1 MDACRKY
8 GIKRYHQVSTDEVY
22 GDLPLDRPD
31 LFFTE
36 ETPIHTSSPYSSSK
50 AGADLLVL
58 AYHRT
63 YGLPV
68 TISRC
73 SNNYG
78 PYHFPEKLIPLMI
91 ANALNDKP
99 LPVYGKGENVRD
111 WLYVEDHCRAIDLI
125 IHNGR
130 VGEVYNV
137 GGHNEMKNID
147 IVKMICKEL
156 GKPESLITY
165 VADRKGHDMRYA
177 IDPTKIH
184 NELGWL
190 PETKFADG
198 IKKTIQWYLDNKEW
212 WETIISGEY
221 QNYYEKMYANRE
233 EQEELKMKVFVTGVA
248 GQLGHDVM
256 NELAKRGYEGIG
268 SDIAKSYNGIQDG
281 TPVVS
286 MPYVQMDI
294 TDKASVEKVLTEVN
308 ADAVIHCAAWT
319 AVDLAED
326 EDKKDKVHAVN
337 AEGTKNI
344 AEVCKKLDSKMVY
357 TSTDYVFNGQGEEP
371 WQPDCKDYQPLNVY
385 GQSKLDGELAVS
397 ETLDKYFIVRIAWV
411 FGKNGNNFIKTMLKV
426 GKNHDKLRVV
436 NDQIGT
442 PTYTFDLARLLVDMI
457 ETDKYGYYHATNEG
471 GYISWYDFTKEI
483 FRQAVEQGHT
493 EYGEDRITVDPV
505 TTAEYGVSKA
515 ARPFNS
521 RLDKKKLVENGFTP
535 LPTWQD
541 ALGRYLKELNIGEL

>member
-1 MDACRKY
+1 
-8 GIKRYHQVSTDEVY
+8 
-22 GDLPLDRPD
+22 
-31 LFFTE
+31 
-36 ETPIHTSSPYSSSK
+36 
-50 AGADLLVL
+50 
-58 AYHRT
+58 
-63 YGLPV
+63 
-68 TISRC
+68 
-73 SNNYG
+73 
-78 PYHFPEKLIPLMI
+78 
-91 ANALNDKP
+91 
-99 LPVYGKGENVRD
+99 
-111 WLYVEDHCRAIDLI
+111 
-125 IHNGR
+125 
-130 VGEVYNV
+130 
-137 GGHNEMKNID
+137 
-147 IVKMICKEL
+147 
-156 GKPESLITY
+156 
-165 VADRKGHDMRYA
+165 
-177 IDPTKIH
+177 
-184 NELGWL
+184 
-190 PETKFADG
+190 
-198 IKKTIQWYLDNKEW
+198 
-212 WETIISGEY
+212 
-221 QNYYEKMYANRE
+221 
-233 EQEELKMKVFVTGVA
+233 MKVLVTGVA

-268 SDIAKSYNGIQDG
+268 SDIAESYNGIQDG
-281 TPVVS
+281 TPAVS

-541 ALGRYLKELNIGEL
+541 ALGRYLKELNIDEL

>member
-1 MDACRKY
+1 
-8 GIKRYHQVSTDEVY
+8 
-22 GDLPLDRPD
+22 
-31 LFFTE
+31 
-36 ETPIHTSSPYSSSK
+36 
-50 AGADLLVL
+50 
-58 AYHRT
+58 
-63 YGLPV
+63 
-68 TISRC
+68 
-73 SNNYG
+73 
-78 PYHFPEKLIPLMI
+78 
-91 ANALNDKP
+91 
-99 LPVYGKGENVRD
+99 
-111 WLYVEDHCRAIDLI
+111 
-125 IHNGR
+125 
-130 VGEVYNV
+130 
-137 GGHNEMKNID
+137 
-147 IVKMICKEL
+147 
-156 GKPESLITY
+156 
-165 VADRKGHDMRYA
+165 
-177 IDPTKIH
+177 
-184 NELGWL
+184 
-190 PETKFADG
+190 
-198 IKKTIQWYLDNKEW
+198 
-212 WETIISGEY
+212 
-221 QNYYEKMYANRE
+221 
-233 EQEELKMKVFVTGVA
+233 MKVLVTGVA

-505 TTAEYGVSKA
+505 TTAEYGESKA

-541 ALGRYLKELNIGEL
+541 ALGRYLKELNIDEL